1 MTESENVPPRLI
13 PATMI
18 IHQEGVIAVIALIGV
33 WFRDSDLAGAFAPRG
48 GLAPSIMFGLGTGLG
63 CFFLLWLA
71 RTARTAGPLRHL
83 ESWQRRM
90 VEGWSVSDA
99 LAVAVFS
106 GLAEE
111 ALIRALLQPVIG
123 LAPAAVV
130 FAALHFVPDR
140 KLWVWPLVA
149 LLLGLVI
156 GGVFAKWGYPAA
168 AAAHVVI
175 NGLSLVR
182 LRAPARS

>member
-1 MTESENVPPRLI
+1 MTESEKLPPRMI

-33 WFRDSDLAGAFAPRG
+33 WFRDSDLAVAFAPRG
-48 GLAPSIMFGLGTGLG
+48 GLAPSILAGVGTGLG

-71 RTARTAGPLRHL
+71 RAAGPLRHL

-130 FAALHFVPDR
+130 FAALHLVPDR
-140 KLWVWPLVA
+140 KLWMWAVVA
-149 LLLGLVI
+149 LLLGLVV

-182 LRAPARS
+182 LRAIERS